1 MSPTVLPHVY
11 EVGFRSGEFVRSI
24 GGLLLG
30 FSSSS
35 SNDNDHDNSTTS
47 SINEVCT
54 SIISLPLLY
63 TNWWW
68 KLVQED
74 PVHVF
79 VETTLIMS
87 IIYMLISRNK
97 DWREERKDKLTPAE
111 EEELLREWKSQSKNL
126 PLGATP
132 FDTDEAFLEQRNK
145 EDKAYPSV
153 VVHEMKGRTMDITI
167 DEETNVRN
175 VINFANFDFLGMSS
189 TDDALPIPYDPN
201 QKYGHHDLGIE
212 EEEKKEQ
219 EQEEQSKGKADKRTT
234 ENKKDSATTTTASI
248 ASGVGSSVKDAARA
262 ALSHYGCGSCGPRG
276 FYGTIDVHLD
286 LEKDYSNFLQVD
298 GAILYSDGASTCS
311 STVAAFAKRGDLIIA
326 DEGIYEP
333 LIAGVKLSRAYV
345 KWFKHNDMDDLRNVL
360 ENVRHTDKKLK
371 RKSNKQRRFIIVE
384 GLYRNT
390 GKIVPLDQLV
400 KLKHEYNCRLI
411 LDESHSFGTLG
422 KTGKGAME
430 LYNVRPMF
438 DVEITT
444 MALENAIGSIGGIT
458 VGSDEVVDHQRLSG
472 SGYCF
477 SASSPPFTASAAIQ
491 SLKQLQTYGPTIL
504 LKQLDQNKQY
514 MHEQLTKLVQT
525 KGDTDNYTHL
535 FLVSSDKRSA
545 IIYFMLNQQIQQ
557 QALVEHQKQTELVK
571 QQQQEEQKLK
581 NKTAK
586 HAKSNQDTKAE
597 ENMDASENES
607 TKTTTISNTTKIASP
622 APLIDDEFIFICNIA
637 RKCLENGVAVVATGR
652 NFGNVRAEPPPAIR
666 ITLSA
671 VQTKNDMDTA
681 IRVLSNAVNTV
692 VSEYVHSP

>member
-30 FSSSS
+30 LSSST
-35 SNDNDHDNSTTS
+35 SNESTTS

-54 SIISLPLLY
+54 SIMSFPLLY
-63 TNWWW
+63 INWWW
-68 KLVQED
+68 KLVQEE
-74 PVHVF
+74 PIHVF
-79 VETTLIMS
+79 VETTLILS

-97 DWREERKDKLTPAE
+97 DWREERKDKLTPDE
-111 EEELLREWKSQSKNL
+111 EEELLREWKSQSKKL
-126 PLGATP
+126 PLGATIS
-132 FDTDEAFLEQRNK
+132 DTDEAFIKQRNK

-167 DEETNVRN
+167 DDETKLRTV
-175 VINFANFDFLGMSS
+175 VNFANFDFLGMSS
-189 TDDALPIPYDPN
+189 TDDSLPIPYNPN

-212 EEEKKEQ
+212 EEKKER
-219 EQEEQSKGKADKRTT
+219 EQEEQPKRKDEKKNTDKNAENT
-234 ENKKDSATTTTASI
+234 ETPTSAS
-248 ASGVGSSVKDAARA
+248 SGVGSSVKDAARA
-262 ALSHYGCGSCGPRG
+262 ALGHYGCGSCGPRG

-286 LEKDYSNFLQVD
+286 LEKDYSEFLQVD

-333 LIAGVKLSRAYV
+333 LVAGVKLSRAYV
-345 KWFKHNDMDDLRNVL
+345 KWFKHNDMDDLRRVL
-360 ENVRHTDKKLK
+360 ENVRQTDKKLK

-422 KTGKGAME
+422 KTGKGVME
-430 LYNVRPMF
+430 LYSSRPMY

-458 VGSDEVVDHQRLSG
+458 VGSEEVVDHQRLSG

-525 KGDTDNYTHL
+525 KGDEDNHTNL
-535 FLVSSDKRSA
+535 FLVSSDERST
-545 IIYFMLNQQIQQ
+545 IIYFMLNGEIQQ
-557 QALVEHQKQTELVK
+557 QALREHQKKAELLKHQK
-571 QQQQEEQKLK
+571 QQQKEQKKLK
-581 NKTAK
+581 KKTTK
-586 HAKSNQDTKAE
+586 NSKSKQEKKMEKST
-597 ENMDASENES
+597 DASENES
-607 TKTTTISNTTKIASP
+607 TNTTTTSNTTKIAVSS
-622 APLIDDEFIFICNIA
+622 APLIDNEFILVCNIA
-637 RKCLENGVAVVATGR
+637 RKCLENGVAVVATGK

-666 ITLSA
+666 LTLSA
-671 VQTKNDMDTA
+671 IQTKDDMDKA
-681 IRVLSNAVNTV
+681 IRVLSTAVNTV
-692 VSEYVHSP
+692 VSEYVNSK